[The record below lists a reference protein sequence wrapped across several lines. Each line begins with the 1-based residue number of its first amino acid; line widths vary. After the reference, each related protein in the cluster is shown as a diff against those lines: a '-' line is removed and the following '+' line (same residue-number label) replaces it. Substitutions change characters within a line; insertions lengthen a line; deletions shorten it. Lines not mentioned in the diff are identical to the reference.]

1 MSNLSSK
8 ILVTGGTGFLGAY
21 IIKELV
27 ERGHAVKA
35 IRRETSKMPSYIA
48 PSIMEKV
55 EWIEGDILDVI
66 FLGDAM
72 SDVDTVIHSAAVVS
86 FSPKNRAEMYKV
98 NVEGTANVV
107 NISLEQNVRRFVYI
121 SSVAALG
128 RTLQGQ
134 SVNESSKWE
143 NNKTNTHYAK
153 SKHKAELE
161 VWRGMGEG
169 LDAVILNPATILG
182 YGDWNT
188 GSSAIFKS
196 VYKGFDWYSPGKNG
210 FVAVEDVAKAAV
222 LLMESDITEQRFIIA
237 GDNWTFKQLLDT
249 MAEGFGREKPRKQT
263 TSSLMGIAWRWEK
276 IKSFFTGQSPVLT
289 KESARVA
296 HSNTTFENNKLLRT
310 LPGFTFTPLQ
320 QSIQE
325 ACKKYLADAGSN
337 LR

>member
-1 MSNLSSK
+1 MSSK
-8 ILVTGGTGFLGAY
+8 VLVTGGTGFLGAY

-27 ERGHAVKA
+27 EKGYAVKA
-35 IRRETSKMPSYIA
+35 IRRERSRMPFYISS
-48 PSIMEKV
+48 SILEKV

-66 FLGDAM
+66 FLEEAM
-72 SDVDTVIHSAAVVS
+72 EDVDTVIHSAAVVS
-86 FSPKNRAEMYKV
+86 FSPKNRHEMYQV

-107 NISLEQNVRRFVYI
+107 NIALEQNIRRLVYI

-134 SVNESSKWE
+134 SVSEMSKWE
-143 NNKTNTHYAK
+143 NNKSNTHYAK

-161 VWRGMGEG
+161 VWRAIGEG

-210 FVAVEDVAKAAV
+210 FVAVEDVARATV
-222 LLMESDITEQRFIIA
+222 LLMETDITEQRFIIA

-249 MAEGFGREKPRKQT
+249 MAEGFGRPHPKKQT
-263 TSSLMGIAWRWEK
+263 TPSMMGIAWRWEK
-276 IKSFFTGQSPVLT
+276 IKSFFTGHSPVLT
-289 KESARVA
+289 KESAKVA
-296 HSNTTFENNKLLRT
+296 HSNTTFENAKILQT
-310 LPGFTFTPLQ
+310 LQGFRFTPLNEA
-320 QSIQE
+320 IDH
-325 ACKKYLADAGSN
+325 ACKKYLAQVSSKTN
-337 LR
+337 

>member
-1 MSNLSSK
+1 LSNK

-27 ERGHAVKA
+27 EKGYVVKA
-35 IRRETSKMPSYIA
+35 IRREKSKLPFYIS
-48 PSIMEKV
+48 PSILDKV

-66 FLGDAM
+66 FLEEAM
-72 SDVDTVIHSAAVVS
+72 QDVDTVIHSAAVVS
-86 FSPKNRAEMYKV
+86 FSPKNRHEMYQV

-107 NISLEQNVRRFVYI
+107 NIALEQNIRRLVYI

-134 SVNESSKWE
+134 SVSETSKWE
-143 NNKTNTHYAK
+143 NNKSNTHYAK

-161 VWRGMGEG
+161 VWRAIGEG

-210 FVAVEDVAKAAV
+210 FVAVEDVARASV
-222 LLMESDITEQRFIIA
+222 LLMESDITEQRFIVA

-249 MAEGFGREKPRKQT
+249 MAEGFGRPLPKKQT
-263 TSSLMGIAWRWEK
+263 TPSMMGIAWRWEK
-276 IKSFFTGQSPVLT
+276 IKSLFTGQSPVLT
-289 KESARVA
+289 KESAKVA
-296 HSNTTFENNKLLRT
+296 HSNTTFENAKILTT
-310 LPGFTFTPLQ
+310 LPGFSFTPLKEA
-320 QSIQE
+320 IGL
-325 ACKKYLADAGSN
+325 ACKKYLAQASAKTS
-337 LR
+337 

>member
-1 MSNLSSK
+1 MSNK

-27 ERGHAVKA
+27 EKGYAVKA
-35 IRRETSKMPSYIA
+35 IRREKSKMPFYIA
-48 PSIMEKV
+48 QDILDKV

-66 FLGDAM
+66 FLGEAMEGIDA
-72 SDVDTVIHSAAVVS
+72 VIHSAAVVS
-86 FSPKNRAEMYKV
+86 FSPKNRHEMYQV

-107 NISLEQNVRRFVYI
+107 NIAMEQNVRRLVYI

-134 SVNESSKWE
+134 SVSETSKWE
-143 NNKTNTHYAK
+143 NNKTNTHYAR

-161 VWRGMGEG
+161 VWRAIGEG

-210 FVAVEDVAKAAV
+210 FVAVEDVASATV
-222 LLMESDITEQRFIIA
+222 LLMESAITEQRFIVT

-249 MAEGFGREKPRKQT
+249 MADGFGRPRPKKQT
-263 TSSLMGIAWRWEK
+263 TPSMMGIAWRWEK
-276 IKSFFTGQSPVLT
+276 IKSFFTGHSPVLT
-289 KESARVA
+289 KESAKVA
-296 HSNTTFENNKLLRT
+296 HSNTTFENDKILKT
-310 LPGFTFTPLQ
+310 LPGFTFTPLNEA
-320 QSIQE
+320 IE
-325 ACKKYLADAGSN
+325 KACKKYLAQTTTKKP
-337 LR
+337 